1 MSTETNPAR
10 DFESVALAFVE
21 ELTRG
26 EAGVL
31 ARYLDRY
38 PRYAREL
45 SVLAFES
52 AASEAQGHAV
62 APMAPPAALRE
73 LLRADAHAA
82 LLPGADNM
90 ITSLL
95 ARARNHAGLNPR
107 ALAKKLDIGVDVL
120 ALLEERHVAPDT
132 IAAPFLAR
140 LAVTLGATA
149 EAVPSYLAGPPLTAA
164 RGVAYHAPKGHT
176 PARRISFDEA
186 IAQSNLTT
194 PEQKARWLNTET
206 STGQGRGD

>member
-1 MSTETNPAR
+1 MNTETDTAR

-26 EAGVL
+26 EAGAL

-52 AASEAQGHAV
+52 AASEEQGRAI
-62 APMAPPAALRE
+62 APVTPPTALRE
-73 LLRADAHAA
+73 RLRADAHAA
-82 LLPGADNM
+82 LLPSADSVV
-90 ITSLL
+90 TSLL
-95 ARARNHAGLNPR
+95 ARARAYAGLNPR
-107 ALAKKLDIGVDVL
+107 ALARKLDIGVDVL

-132 IAAPFLAR
+132 VAAPFLAR
-140 LAVTLGATA
+140 LATTLGASV
-149 EAVPSYLAGPPLTAA
+149 EAVRSYLAGPPLTSA

-186 IAQSNLTT
+186 ISQSNVTA
-194 PEQKARWLNTET
+194 PEQKAYWLDSET
-206 STGQGRGD
+206 SAGQGRGD

>member
-1 MSTETNPAR
+1 MSTETDTAR

-26 EAGVL
+26 EAGAL

-52 AASEAQGHAV
+52 AAGERQGYAV
-62 APMAPPAALRE
+62 APGTPPAALRE
-73 LLRADAHAA
+73 RLRADAYAA
-82 LLPGADNM
+82 LRPDADNAV
-90 ITSLL
+90 TSLL
-95 ARARNHAGLNPR
+95 TRARAYARLSPR
-107 ALAKKLDIGVDVL
+107 TLASRLGIGVDVL

-132 IAAPFLAR
+132 VAAPFLAH
-140 LAVTLGATA
+140 LAATLGATA
-149 EAVPSYLAGPPLTAA
+149 EAVRAYLAGPPLTAA

-176 PARRISFDEA
+176 AARRISFDEA
-186 IAQSNLTT
+186 ITSSNLMT
-194 PEQKARWLNTET
+194 PEQKARWLDPET